1 MQQPEEL
8 QQVVVQIHAAPQRLV
23 LSFAGAGS
31 LALWWLHQVGGSS
44 RTVLEATDHY
54 CAGSL
59 RDLLG
64 ATPDKAVSTD
74 TARAM
79 AARAYAR
86 ALHLSADSAEQQQQ
100 AVPVLGVACTAAIA
114 SDYERRG
121 AHQAIVAIQS
131 AGGCRVTTLT
141 LEKGRRARLG
151 EEALICRMLLH
162 AIARACN
169 LAPPPLGLAAA
180 DCLQEDETPATD
192 PLARLLRGEV
202 SHVLVHPDGQYEEEP
217 AVQGALLSGS
227 FRPLHQGHER
237 LIEAAA
243 ARVGQAGLFELPV
256 VNADK
261 GTLIA
266 EEVWR
271 RLRQFAGR
279 SPVVLSRAALF
290 VEKARLFPGSVFVVG
305 YDTAI
310 RLVNPRY
317 YGGETGLHEALD
329 AIAAAG
335 CRFLVAGRAEQG
347 PFHTLDDVALP
358 PEHAG
363 LFLGLSE
370 EDFRVDVSSTALR
383 EQGAKSLE

>member
-1 MQQPEEL
+1 MQQPDEI
-8 QQVVVQIHAAPQRLV
+8 QHIVVQIHAAPQRLV

-64 ATPDKAVSTD
+64 ATPDKAVSAE

-86 ALHLSADSAEQQQQ
+86 ALHLSADNAEQQQQ

-121 AHQAIVAIQS
+121 AHQAIVAVQL

-141 LEKGRRARLG
+141 LQKGRRDRLG

-169 LAPPPLGLAAA
+169 LAPPPLGLSAA
-180 DCLQEDETPATD
+180 DRLQEDETPAAD

-202 SHVLVHPDGQYEEEP
+202 SHVLVHPDGQYEEAP
-217 AVQGALLSGS
+217 PVQGALLSGA

-243 ARVGQAGLFELPV
+243 ARVGQPGLFELPV

-266 EEVWR
+266 EEVRR
-271 RLRQFAGR
+271 RLRQFARR

-317 YGGETGLHEALD
+317 YGGEAGLHEALD

-347 PFHTLDDVALP
+347 PFRTLDDVALP

-370 EDFRVDVSSTALR
+370 ADFRVDVSSTVLR
-383 EQGAKSLE
+383 EQGAKSPE

>member
-1 MQQPEEL
+1 MQQPDEI
-8 QQVVVQIHAAPQRLV
+8 QHIVVQIHAAPQRLV

-64 ATPDKAVSTD
+64 ATPDKAVSAE

-86 ALHLSADSAEQQQQ
+86 ALHLSADNAEQQQQ

-121 AHQAIVAIQS
+121 AHQAIVAVQL

-141 LEKGRRARLG
+141 LQKGRRDRLG

-169 LAPPPLGLAAA
+169 LAPPPLGLSAA
-180 DCLQEDETPATD
+180 DRLQEDETPAAD

-202 SHVLVHPDGQYEEEP
+202 SHVLVHPDGQYEEAP
-217 AVQGALLSGS
+217 PVQGALLSGS

-243 ARVGQAGLFELPV
+243 ARVGQPGLFELPV

-266 EEVWR
+266 EEVRR
-271 RLRQFAGR
+271 RLRQFARR

-317 YGGETGLHEALD
+317 YGGEAGLHEALD

-347 PFHTLDDVALP
+347 PFRTLDDVALP

-370 EDFRVDVSSTALR
+370 ADFRVDVSSTVLR
-383 EQGAKSLE
+383 EQGAKSPE